1 MKYISW
7 ANVLYTLPRTIVR
20 FADDCLTD
28 DHYLE
33 NIRNGHYLGQSILRG
48 RKLIYYIYYPREGS
62 SKIVSRSCGY
72 VIPEPGKR
80 IMNPL
85 RIDHNLSLKR

>member
-7 ANVLYTLPRTIVR
+7 GNGRPFFIWGNVLYTLPRTIVR

-33 NIRNGHYLGQSILRG
+33 NIRNGHYLGQFILRG
-48 RKLIYYIYYPREGS
+48 PKLIYYIY
-62 SKIVSRSCGY
+62 
-72 VIPEPGKR
+72 
-80 IMNPL
+80 
-85 RIDHNLSLKR
+85 

>member
-7 ANVLYTLPRTIVR
+7 GNGRPFFRTIVR

-48 RKLIYYIYYPREGS
+48 PKLIYYIY
-62 SKIVSRSCGY
+62 
-72 VIPEPGKR
+72 
-80 IMNPL
+80 
-85 RIDHNLSLKR
+85 